1 MFNQSCVHSV
11 MGPIKVIFYF
21 DFSHDLGIGTSSHFD
36 FRHDPIIE
44 SNKEVIDSF
53 LKNYT
58 LIEK

>member
-1 MFNQSCVHSV
+1 

-21 DFSHDLGIGTSSHFD
+21 DFSHDLEIGTSSHFD